1 MKQLFKKVHI
11 ILRSIL
17 LTYKY
22 GFHGH
27 KIKFEKN
34 VSIHN
39 SQFINV
45 GDKCFFD
52 EGVELCVN
60 QTLPGIIP
68 HLEIGNRVLLGKFN
82 RIGCDNK
89 IIIEDDVLCAP
100 NVHISDRNHSYE
112 DINIPIN
119 VQPITSKGPVIIGA
133 ETWLGFGCQ
142 IMSGVKIGKH
152 CVVAAGSV
160 VVKDVPD
167 YSIVGGNPAK
177 ILRRYNP
184 QTNLWEKQ

>member
-1 MKQLFKKVHI
+1 MILKKIYARFKSLF
-11 ILRSIL
+11 

-27 KIKFEKN
+27 GIKFGENISIRNPHFISIGNN
-34 VSIHN
+34 V
-39 SQFINV
+39 
-45 GDKCFFD
+45 FFD
-52 EGVELCVN
+52 DNTELCIR
-60 QTLPGIIP
+60 QSIEGITP
-68 HLEIGNRVLLGKFN
+68 HLQIGNRVRFGKFN

-89 IIIEDDVLCAP
+89 IIIEDDVLFAP

-119 VQPITSKGPVIIGA
+119 IQPIITKGPIIIGA
-133 ETWLGFGCQ
+133 GTWLGFGCQ

-152 CVVAAGSV
+152 CVIAAGAI

-167 YSIVGGNPAK
+167 YSVVGGNPAK
-177 ILRRYNP
+177 ILRYYNP
-184 QTNLWEKQ
+184 DTKSWEKYK